1 MSRRAGSRG
10 HDRLEDRNT
19 VTAAWN
25 RVRRLA
31 ASASWIILILPLVL
45 VLLSVFVAPGS
56 NWAIRV
62 AVAGFC
68 VLAILRPAEALLVPI
83 ALVGFGIILSH
94 LAGAPQLRVTEL
106 LVVASLLG
114 SSLRAVRRTGS
125 RRPVLTAWII
135 VPVVLL
141 AVAGVASAIVWL
153 RVYYA
158 QSGYAPGYL
167 QALLHFVSRDYFV
180 RPGDFWT
187 VVSTA
192 TLLEG
197 LALFVVVAR
206 YSQADATFY
215 DRGVRM
221 LALGGAGLAM
231 MSVVRLAEIVLRNP
245 RIIAELRDT
254 YDGLRISP
262 QIPDYIAAGSYF
274 SLCWLAALG
283 LAIASRQ
290 GRLWWILAGTP
301 LIAAIYLTGSRSV
314 IAAAIGG
321 VVVLVIALVRHRTVP
336 IRGVIVFAVVVVV
349 AMIISFPWVIG
360 HDVAGA
366 SARLSLKVRFELLRA
381 GLQVIET
388 RPIFGVGI
396 DRFYLEAG
404 AFASPELNA
413 LWSSRKNPHNDFLRV
428 GAELGLVGLALF
440 LWILFAAGKRIWQAL
455 RMSGDARLAGLAAG
469 LVGFLITSLV
479 SNPLMLREVSFAFW
493 IALGLATG
501 HSAAALRTAGDLSEA
516 AVDGSVLTSRRLLG
530 LKWPMVLLLSGLLLI
545 SVPFRA
551 EQELA
556 RVDRT
561 RVSHGLLEGGTDPD
575 GTPFRWSGP
584 QVTILVNENASS
596 IAIPL
601 RSALPSGELQ
611 EVEVRVDGRPV
622 NRVTVGPYWRQL
634 RTVLRADSS
643 SGPRRIDLLI
653 SPSWVP
659 AEVIPGSDDRRV
671 LGVQVGAIQVVT
683 TSSHVR

>member
-1 MSRRAGSRG
+1 
-10 HDRLEDRNT
+10 
-19 VTAAWN
+19 VTAAWD
-25 RVRRLA
+25 RVRRLT
-31 ASASWIILILPLVL
+31 ASAVWIIGILPLVV

-56 NWAIRV
+56 NWTVRATL
-62 AVAGFC
+62 AGFC
-68 VLAILRPAEALLVPI
+68 ILAIVRPADALLVPV

-94 LAGAPQLRVTEL
+94 LAGAPLLRVTEL

-114 SSLRAVRRTGS
+114 CCFRAVRRDGLF
-125 RRPVLTAWII
+125 RPALTAWIF

-141 AVAGVASAIVWL
+141 AIAAVASAIVWL
-153 RVYYA
+153 RVYQA

-167 QALLHFVSRDYFV
+167 EALLHFVSRDYFV

-187 VVSTA
+187 IVSTA

-197 LALFVVVAR
+197 LALFVVVAAF
-206 YSQADATFY
+206 SQADATFY
-215 DRGVRM
+215 ERGLRM

-231 MSVVRLAEIVLRNP
+231 MSVVRLAEISLRNP
-245 RIIAELRDT
+245 HIIAQLRTT
-254 YDGLRISP
+254 YAGLRISP

-274 SLCWLAALG
+274 VLCWLAALG
-283 LAIASRQ
+283 LAIASRRR
-290 GRLWWILAGTP
+290 RLVWVVSGLP

-321 VVVLVIALVRHRTVP
+321 IVVLVFTLIRHRTVP
-336 IRGVIVFAVVVVV
+336 VRGVVAFAVVTVV
-349 AMIISFPWVIG
+349 AMVVSFQWVIG

-366 SARLSLKVRFELLRA
+366 TARQSLTVRAELIRA
-381 GLQVIET
+381 GLHVIAT
-388 RPIFGVGI
+388 RPVFGVGI
-396 DRFYLEAG
+396 DRFYLVVG

-428 GAELGLVGLALF
+428 GAELGLVGLSMF
-440 LWILFAAGKRIWQAL
+440 LWILAAAGKRIWQAL
-455 RMSGDARLAGLAAG
+455 RISGDARLAGLAAG

-493 IALGLATG
+493 IALGLAAG
-501 HSAAALRTAGDLSEA
+501 HSASAIRAAGDISETA
-516 AVDGSVLTSRRLLG
+516 IDGSGTLLRRLSG
-530 LKWPMVLLLSGLLLI
+530 LKWPMVLLFGGLLII

-556 RVDRT
+556 SVDRT
-561 RVSHGLLEGGTDPD
+561 RVSHGLFDGGTDPD
-575 GTPFRWSGP
+575 GTSFRWSGP
-584 QVTILVNENASS
+584 QVTILVNADASS

-611 EVEVRVDGRPV
+611 EVEIRVDGRLV
-622 NRVTVGPYWRQL
+622 NRVTVGPHWRQL
-634 RTVLRADSS
+634 RTVLRAHSS

-653 SPSWVP
+653 FPSWIP

-671 LGVQVGAIQVVT
+671 LGVKVGEIQVVMT
-683 TSSHVR
+683 PNHVR

>member
-1 MSRRAGSRG
+1 
-10 HDRLEDRNT
+10 
-19 VTAAWN
+19 VTAAWD

-31 ASASWIILILPLVL
+31 ASASWIIVILPLV
-45 VLLSVFVAPGS
+45 VVVLSVFVAPGS

-62 AVAGFC
+62 AAAGFC
-68 VLAILRPAEALLVPI
+68 ILAILRPADALLVPI

-94 LAGAPQLRVTEL
+94 LAGAPALRVAEF
-106 LVVASLLG
+106 LVVASLVG
-114 SSLRAVRRTGS
+114 SSLQAVRRNDS
-125 RRPVLTAWII
+125 RRPGLTAWII

-141 AVAGVASAIVWL
+141 AIAAVASAIVWL
-153 RVYYA
+153 RIYYA

-167 QALLHFVSRDYFV
+167 EALLHFVSRDYFV

-187 VVSTA
+187 IVSTA

-206 YSQADATFY
+206 YSLADATFY
-215 DRGVRM
+215 GRGVRM
-221 LALGGAGLAM
+221 LALGGAGLAV

-245 RIIAELRDT
+245 RIIAELRAT

-283 LAIASRQ
+283 LAIASRRR
-290 GRLWWILAGTP
+290 RLLWIVAGTP

-321 VVVLVIALVRHRTVP
+321 IVVLVLALVRHRTVP
-336 IRGVIVFAVVVVV
+336 IRGVMVFAIVIVV
-349 AMIISFPWVIG
+349 AMVISFPWVIG

-366 SARLSLKVRFELLRA
+366 SARLSLKVRVELLRA

-388 RPIFGVGI
+388 RPFFGVGV
-396 DRFYLEAG
+396 DRFYLVAEG
-404 AFASPELNA
+404 FASPELKA
-413 LWSSRKNPHNDFLRV
+413 LWNSRKNPHNDFLRV
-428 GAELGLVGLALF
+428 AAELGLVGIALF
-440 LWILFAAGKRIWQAL
+440 LWILVAAGKRIWQAL
-455 RMSGDARLAGLAAG
+455 RIHADARLAGLAAG

-501 HSAAALRTAGDLSEA
+501 HSAAAVRTAGDLAETA
-516 AVDGSVLTSRRLLG
+516 TGGSVLTAR
-530 LKWPMVLLLSGLLLI
+530 LKWPMVLLLGGLLLI

-561 RVSHGLLEGGTDPD
+561 RVSHGLFDGGTDPD

-584 QVTILVNENASS
+584 QVTILVNEEASS

-601 RSALPSGELQ
+601 RGALPSGEFQ
-611 EVEVRVDGRPV
+611 EVEVRVDGRLV
-622 NRVTVGPYWRQL
+622 NRVTVGPQWRQL
-634 RTVLRADSS
+634 RTALPAS
-643 SGPRRIDLLI
+643 SGSGSRRIDLLI

-659 AEVIPGSDDRRV
+659 ADVIPGSQDRRV
-671 LGVQVGAIQVVT
+671 LGLKVGEIKVGMNPKN
-683 TSSHVR
+683 VR

>member
-1 MSRRAGSRG
+1 M
-10 HDRLEDRNT
+10 
-19 VTAAWN
+19 TARSD
-25 RVRRLA
+25 RVRRLT
-31 ASASWIILILPLVL
+31 ASASWIILILPLVV
-45 VLLSVFVAPGS
+45 VLLSVFIAPGS
-56 NWAIRV
+56 NWTVRATL
-62 AVAGFC
+62 AGFC
-68 VLAILRPAEALLVPI
+68 ILAMVRPADALLVPI

-94 LAGAPQLRVTEL
+94 LAGTPALRVTEL

-114 SSLRAVRRTGS
+114 CCFRAVRRDS
-125 RRPVLTAWII
+125 VFRRALTARIV

-141 AVAGVASAIVWL
+141 ALAAVASAIVWL
-153 RVYYA
+153 RVYQA
-158 QSGYAPGYL
+158 QSGAPGYL
-167 QALLHFVSRDYFV
+167 EALLHFVSRDYFV

-197 LALFVVVAR
+197 LALFLVVAAF
-206 YSQADATFY
+206 SQADATFY
-215 DRGVRM
+215 EKGLRM

-231 MSVVRLAEIVLRNP
+231 MSVVRLAEISLRNP
-245 RIIAELRDT
+245 RILAELRAT

-274 SLCWLAALG
+274 TLCWLAALG
-283 LAIASRQ
+283 LAIASRRR
-290 GRLWWILAGTP
+290 RLLWILAGIP

-321 VVVLVIALVRHRTVP
+321 IVVLVLALLRHRTVP
-336 IRGVIVFAVVVVV
+336 LRGVMVFAVGIVV
-349 AMIISFPWVIG
+349 AMVISFPWVIG

-366 SARLSLKVRFELLRA
+366 SARLSLKVRVELLRA

-388 RPIFGVGI
+388 RPLFGVGI

-413 LWSSRKNPHNDFLRV
+413 LWNSRKNPHNDFLRV
-428 GAELGLVGLALF
+428 GAELGLVGLGLF
-440 LWILFAAGKRIWQAL
+440 LWILFAAAKRIWQAL
-455 RMSGDARLAGLAAG
+455 RISGDARLAGLAAG

-501 HSAAALRTAGDLSEA
+501 HSAAAVRAAGDGSGTA
-516 AVDGSVLTSRRLLG
+516 IDGSVTGARRLSG
-530 LKWPMVLLLSGLLLI
+530 FKWPMVLVLGGLLVI

-561 RVSHGLLEGGTDPD
+561 RVIHGLFDGGTDPD

-584 QVTILVNENASS
+584 QVTILVNEEASS
-596 IAIPL
+596 VAIPL

-611 EVEVRVDGRPV
+611 EVEVRVDGRLV
-622 NRVTVGPYWRQL
+622 NRVTVGPNWRQL
-634 RTVLRADSS
+634 RTALRAHSS
-643 SGPRRIDLLI
+643 SGPRRIDLFM

-659 AEVIPGSDDRRV
+659 AEVIPGSHDRRV
-671 LGVQVGAIQVVT
+671 LGVKVGEIQVVVT
-683 TSSHVR
+683 PNHDR

>member
-1 MSRRAGSRG
+1 M
-10 HDRLEDRNT
+10 
-19 VTAAWN
+19 
-25 RVRRLA
+25 
-31 ASASWIILILPLVL
+31 ILPLV
-45 VLLSVFVAPGS
+45 VVVLSVFVAPGS

-62 AVAGFC
+62 AAAGFC
-68 VLAILRPAEALLVPI
+68 ILAILRPADALLVPI

-94 LAGAPQLRVTEL
+94 LAGAPALRVAEF
-106 LVVASLLG
+106 LVVASLVG
-114 SSLRAVRRTGS
+114 SSLQAVRRNDS
-125 RRPVLTAWII
+125 RRPGLTAWII

-141 AVAGVASAIVWL
+141 AIAAVASAIVWL
-153 RVYYA
+153 RIYYA

-167 QALLHFVSRDYFV
+167 EALLHFVSRDYFV

-187 VVSTA
+187 IVSTA

-206 YSQADATFY
+206 YSLADATFY
-215 DRGVRM
+215 GRGVRM
-221 LALGGAGLAM
+221 LALGGAGLAV

-245 RIIAELRDT
+245 RIIAELRAT

-283 LAIASRQ
+283 LAIASRRR
-290 GRLWWILAGTP
+290 RLLWIVAGTP

-321 VVVLVIALVRHRTVP
+321 IVVLVLALVRHRTVP
-336 IRGVIVFAVVVVV
+336 IRGVMVFAIVIVV
-349 AMIISFPWVIG
+349 AMVISFPWVIG

-366 SARLSLKVRFELLRA
+366 SARLSLKVRVELLRA

-388 RPIFGVGI
+388 RPFFGVGV
-396 DRFYLEAG
+396 DRFYLVAEG
-404 AFASPELNA
+404 FASPELKA
-413 LWSSRKNPHNDFLRV
+413 LWNSRKNPHNDFLRV
-428 GAELGLVGLALF
+428 AAELGLVGIALF
-440 LWILFAAGKRIWQAL
+440 LWILVAAGKRIWQAL
-455 RMSGDARLAGLAAG
+455 RIHADARLAGLAAG

-501 HSAAALRTAGDLSEA
+501 HSAAAVRTAGDLAETA
-516 AVDGSVLTSRRLLG
+516 TGGSVLTAR
-530 LKWPMVLLLSGLLLI
+530 LKWPMVLLLGGLLLI

-561 RVSHGLLEGGTDPD
+561 RVSHGLFDGGTDPD

-584 QVTILVNENASS
+584 QVTILVNEEASS

-601 RSALPSGELQ
+601 RGALPSGEFQ
-611 EVEVRVDGRPV
+611 EVEVRVDGRLV
-622 NRVTVGPYWRQL
+622 NRVTVGPQWRQL
-634 RTVLRADSS
+634 RTALPAS
-643 SGPRRIDLLI
+643 SGSGSRRIDLLI

-659 AEVIPGSDDRRV
+659 ADVIPGSQDRRV
-671 LGVQVGAIQVVT
+671 LGLKVGEIKVGMNPKN
-683 TSSHVR
+683 VR